1 MFCPFC
7 GAQVMDGASFCNA
20 CGGNITGAPAPAHN
34 TAPAY
39 NPVDYQTQKNAV
51 RESEMTALAKTIDH
65 FNLKKNEFDQYDA
78 VCELVNYYSRGAKS
92 SLIVWGAICFFLG
105 IFCAFAMG
113 DAAVAPLLIF
123 SLPGCLMIAGGILM
137 KINSK
142 KKYAFYQAEYA
153 RLSQEL
159 YEHYMAYPNCPVGAE
174 YANPDILAVLMSYL
188 QSGRADTIKESINVA
203 VSEATRAEMNDYLAT
218 IQANTEAINSQ
229 TKVAAFFAAAN
240 YFK

>member
-20 CGGNITGAPAPAHN
+20 CGGNITGAPAPAPN
-34 TAPAY
+34 PAPAY
-39 NPVDYQTQKNAV
+39 NPVDYQAQKNAV

-78 VCELVNYYSRGAKS
+78 VCQLVNYYSRGAKK
-92 SLIVWGAICFFLG
+92 SLIVWGGICFFFG
-105 IFCAFAMG
+105 IIV
-113 DAAVAPLLIF
+113 AVASSSAVPALLF
-123 SLPGCLMIAGGILM
+123 CLPGALMIAGGLLM
-137 KINSK
+137 QINSK
-142 KKYAFYQAEYA
+142 KKYEFYQAEYA

-174 YANPDILAVLMSYL
+174 YANPDILEVLMSYL

-203 VSEATRAEMNDYLAT
+203 ISEATRAEMNDYLAT